1 MIKSDKTL
9 LFILLT
15 LALFIGATIELSEGS
30 TTIGVI
36 LLLAAVAAITQIRLS
51 ERKDIRISKIYIS
64 IGALIVFAAL
74 FYNFRTGS
82 SLGTL
87 DSMTFFFGASLMAY
101 GTARPQLRHLGE
113 FGAYIS
119 GIFTVLYLVFYSLF
133 GMLNIGFLHLFDHY
147 LVLLPTVTIIQL
159 FGIPVDVVGI
169 ETVNLAGVEN
179 LTIIIGGPCSGLY
192 SMFLLIGIV
201 AGYSRIEKIKLNQTL
216 NLLGFV
222 IIVAYVSNLVR
233 VVILY
238 LAAYYYGLEAMRLVH
253 THLGWMIFAFVA
265 GMIMYIMDLKS
276 RR

>member
-36 LLLAAVAAITQIRLS
+36 LLLASVAAITQIRLS
-51 ERKDIRISKIYIS
+51 EKKDIRVSKIYIS

-74 FYNFRTGS
+74 FYNFRAAS

-87 DSMTFFFGASLMAY
+87 DSMTFFFGVSIIAY
-101 GTARPQLRHLGE
+101 GTDRPQLRHLGE

-147 LVLLPTVTIIQL
+147 LVLIPTITIIQL

-192 SMFLLIGIV
+192 SMFLLMGIV
-201 AGYSRIEKIKLNQTL
+201 AGYSRIEKMKLNQTL
-216 NLLGFV
+216 NLLGFA

-238 LAAYYYGLEAMRLVH
+238 LAAYYYGLEAMRVVH
-253 THLGWMIFAFVA
+253 THLGWIIFAFVA

>member
-36 LLLAAVAAITQIRLS
+36 LLLAAVAAITQIKMS
-51 ERKDIRISKIYIS
+51 ERKDIQASKFYIL
-64 IGALIVFAAL
+64 IGALIVFADL
-74 FYNFRTGS
+74 FYNFRAGS
-82 SLGTL
+82 DLGTL
-87 DSMTFFFGASLMAY
+87 DSMTFFFGASLVAY
-101 GTARPQLRHLGE
+101 GTDRPQLRNLGE

-119 GIFTVLYLVFYSLF
+119 GVFTVLYLIFYSLF
-133 GMLNIGFLHLFDHY
+133 GMLDIGFLHVFDHY
-147 LVLLPTVTIIQL
+147 LVLLPTVTVIQL

-169 ETVNLAGVEN
+169 ETVNLAGVED

-201 AGYSRIEKIKLNQTL
+201 AGYSRMEKMKLGQTL
-216 NLLGFV
+216 NLLGFA
-222 IIVAYVSNLVR
+222 IIVSYIANLVR
-233 VVILY
+233 VTILY
-238 LAAYYYGLEAMRLVH
+238 LAAYYYGLDAMRVVH
-253 THLGWMIFAFVA
+253 THLGWIIFALVA
-265 GMIMYIMDLKS
+265 GAIMYIMDIKS